1 MQARAVDDKTVSY
14 LDKKVRKQIYD
25 RNYQRIKGVS
35 NMREIAKIV
44 MLLLM
49 GLFMLMIAYVSY
61 QIGMVR

>member
-1 MQARAVDDKTVSY
+1 M
-14 LDKKVRKQIYD
+14 
-25 RNYQRIKGVS
+25 G
-35 NMREIAKIV
+35 EIAIKV